1 MPTEL
6 FGRFLRF
13 LALLSGGVLLVLM
26 VYTVADVVLRYGF
39 NRPFSGSLEFTEF
52 SMSVIVFLGI
62 AYTGWTGGHIAIDLF
77 EKWLDRPT
85 LRYLPAIVAFTGA
98 ALFAVIAWRAAV
110 ETTAT
115 IQQFSNMLK
124 WPHYP
129 FRYTVAF
136 GSTMF
141 ALVMFIQGVQAVR
154 RSQQEKLPD
163 ADL

>member
-1 MPTEL
+1 MEL

-13 LALLSGGVLLVLM
+13 LALVSGGVLLLLM
-26 VYTVADVVLRYGF
+26 LYTVTDVVLRYVF

-62 AYTGWTGGHIAIDLF
+62 AYTGWVGGHIAIDLF
-77 EKWLDRPT
+77 EKWLDRRW
-85 LRYLPAIVAFTGA
+85 LRYLPAILSFIGA
-98 ALFAVIAWRAAV
+98 ALFALIAWRAAV

-115 IQQFSNMLK
+115 ISQFSNMLR

-136 GSTMF
+136 GSAMF
-141 ALVMFIQGVQAVR
+141 ALVMLIQGFQAIR
-154 RSQQEKLPD
+154 KHPQEKLPD